1 MLWSLK
7 TREGDGYIYVVIEH
21 QSTPDAH
28 MAFRLM
34 RYAMAAMQQHLDAGH
49 KHLPLVVPMLF
60 YHGVDSPYPFSLC
73 WLDEFANP
81 EVARRLYAAAF
92 PLVDIT
98 VVSDDD
104 IMQHRRIAL
113 LELIQKHIRQRDLL
127 GLVERIASLL
137 VTACAN
143 DRQLKALFNYL
154 MIQHGH
160 TPRFTTFIR
169 DVVGHVPHTK
179 ERLMT
184 LIERIRAADRRKG
197 ERQGR
202 QVGLEE
208 GLEKGLE
215 KGQHVAALRI
225 ARQMLAD
232 GLDRETVQRFTGLT
246 AEELQDVSH

>member
-1 MLWSLK
+1 MKKS
-7 TREGDGYIYVVIEH
+7 TT
-21 QSTPDAH
+21 STPHDAVFKTFLRH
-28 MAFRLM
+28 PETARDFMEI
-34 RYAMAAMQQHLDAGH
+34 
-49 KHLPLVVPMLF
+49 HLPV
-60 YHGVDSPYPFSLC
+60 SL
-73 WLDEFANP
+73 
-81 EVARRLYAAAF
+81 
-92 PLVDIT
+92 
-98 VVSDDD
+98 
-104 IMQHRRIAL
+104 
-113 LELIQKHIRQRDLL
+113 RQRDLL

-137 VTACAN
+137 VTGCAN

-215 KGQHVAALRI
+215 KGQRVAALRI

-232 GLDRETVQRFTGLT
+232 GLDRETVQRFTGSPALRLKSFRMLVT
-246 AEELQDVSH
+246 NAVPV

>member
-1 MLWSLK
+1 
-7 TREGDGYIYVVIEH
+7 
-21 QSTPDAH
+21 
-28 MAFRLM
+28 
-34 RYAMAAMQQHLDAGH
+34 
-49 KHLPLVVPMLF
+49 MLF

-137 VTACAN
+137 VTGCAN

-197 ERQGR
+197 NGKEDRLVWR
-202 QVGLEE
+202 KDWK
-208 GLEKGLE
+208 KGWKKVSVLPHCVSPDRCWRTDLTARLSS
-215 KGQHVAALRI
+215 GSPALRLKSF
-225 ARQMLAD
+225 RMLA
-232 GLDRETVQRFTGLT
+232 TNAVP
-246 AEELQDVSH
+246 V

>member
-1 MLWSLK
+1 MKKS
-7 TREGDGYIYVVIEH
+7 TT
-21 QSTPDAH
+21 STPHDAVFKTFLRH
-28 MAFRLM
+28 PETARDFMEI
-34 RYAMAAMQQHLDAGH
+34 
-49 KHLPLVVPMLF
+49 HLPV
-60 YHGVDSPYPFSLC
+60 SL
-73 WLDEFANP
+73 
-81 EVARRLYAAAF
+81 
-92 PLVDIT
+92 
-98 VVSDDD
+98 
-104 IMQHRRIAL
+104 
-113 LELIQKHIRQRDLL
+113 RQLCDLL

-137 VTACAN
+137 VTGCAN

-215 KGQHVAALRI
+215 K
-225 ARQMLAD
+225 
-232 GLDRETVQRFTGLT
+232 
-246 AEELQDVSH
+246 